1 MLPVYRDFPNLF
13 TRLSPL
19 LDEKPKRKEEVNVL
33 GDQERR
39 AEQKKVDRW
48 NPGGQVI
55 RQVVQVVKL
64 FSGSLPITA
73 DLVPFVGVGGEEVG
87 DGAFN
92 AKLCQILRFSTMY
105 ALD

>member
-1 MLPVYRDFPNLF
+1 MFPVYRAYLNLLS
-13 TRLSPL
+13 RLSIL

-39 AEQKKVDRW
+39 VEQKKVDRW

-87 DGAFN
+87 DQRWRF
-92 AKLCQILRFSTMY
+92 KRQIESKGLAR
-105 ALD
+105 DC

>member
-1 MLPVYRDFPNLF
+1 MFPVYRAYLNLLS
-13 TRLSPL
+13 RLSIL

-39 AEQKKVDRW
+39 VEQKKVDRW

-87 DGAFN
+87 DGALK
-92 AKLCQILRFSTMY
+92 A
-105 ALD
+105 

>member
-1 MLPVYRDFPNLF
+1 MI
-13 TRLSPL
+13 S
-19 LDEKPKRKEEVNVL
+19 
-33 GDQERR
+33 
-39 AEQKKVDRW
+39 
-48 NPGGQVI
+48 QVA
-55 RQVVQVVKL
+55 QVVKL

-92 AKLCQILRFSTMY
+92 AKLCKIFTSEFSTIC